1 MANEKNYNSMA
12 INMGVIF
19 LIIFILIKTIQAIFE
34 FYAISAAS
42 LINYILFFVALGMFS
57 VLLPK
62 IRGEVFYK

>member
-19 LIIFILIKTIQAIFE
+19 LVISILIKTILAIFE
-34 FYAISAAS
+34 FYDISAAS
-42 LINYILFFVALGMFS
+42 FINYILFFVALGMFS

>member
-19 LIIFILIKTIQAIFE
+19 LIIFILIKTILAIFE